1 MPQGVRWVVSG
12 IAIGN
17 DGYYRDSMQTISL
30 KLPESLLLRLE
41 EESRARG
48 LNKSVLIREA
58 LERALSEPVAGEK
71 PSCADLAWDLA
82 GSIQGLPKDIAKN
95 PKYLKGFGE

>member
-1 MPQGVRWVVSG
+1 MPEEGGVGSG

-17 DGYYRDSMQTISL
+17 DGYYRESMQSISL

-48 LNKSVLIREA
+48 LNKSALIREA
-58 LERALSEPVAGEK
+58 LERALAGTVAGEK

-82 GSIQGLPKDIAKN
+82 GSIQGLPRDIAKN
-95 PKYLKGFGE
+95 PKYLEGFGE